1 MIKIWFIAY
10 THISFPPK
18 WIGCNGWFSFYTQQ
32 CSDWLYRPCVRL
44 ASSQNRN
51 DVNLLIATR
60 WNRCVQS
67 HAMHI
72 AVLIPV
78 RWNGFLL
85 KVRRNKSIF
94 RHEHFISGARSKTTI
109 PLNENLFLSSFFFP
123 VVVCNLVQYY
133 STNAR
138 ILRRIELNL
147 IMNFK
152 NLFEIIPILPRWF
165 VHSQPQFSQCVLKL
179 QFCVPL
185 GIVLITRI
193 SISRRK
199 ETYTRKCDWFHSSQ
213 KQFTTTAAAAA
224 REIHK
229 KAVKEWIIAH
239 SDWFATKSVGWC
251 VLKIDGDRMK
261 IVFP

>member
-109 PLNENLFLSSFFFP
+109 PLNENLFLSSFFFS
-123 VVVCNLVQYY
+123 CCCLQLGTILQYKCENIEAHRTESDHELQKLVWNY
-133 STNAR
+133 SDFAT
-138 ILRRIELNL
+138 L
-147 IMNFK
+147 I
-152 NLFEIIPILPRWF
+152 
-165 VHSQPQFSQCVLKL
+165 C
-179 QFCVPL
+179 
-185 GIVLITRI
+185 
-193 SISRRK
+193 
-199 ETYTRKCDWFHSSQ
+199 SS
-213 KQFTTTAAAAA
+213 FTTAIFTMC
-224 REIHK
+224 IK
-229 KAVKEWIIAH
+229 I
-239 SDWFATKSVGWC
+239 T
-251 VLKIDGDRMK
+251 VLRSAWNCFNYTDFD
-261 IVFP
+261 

>member
-1 MIKIWFIAY
+1 MKSVCA
-10 THISFPPK
+10 ISRNAHCRTNPRAVK
-18 WIGCNGWFSFYTQQ
+18 WFSIESSAQQ
-32 CSDWLYRPCVRL
+32 VDF
-44 ASSQNRN
+44 SSRTLHFWCTFENHYSIER
-51 DVNLLIATR
+51 
-60 WNRCVQS
+60 
-67 HAMHI
+67 
-72 AVLIPV
+72 
-78 RWNGFLL
+78 
-85 KVRRNKSIF
+85 KSVSF
-94 RHEHFISGARSKTTI
+94 FI
-109 PLNENLFLSSFFFP
+109 FFP
-123 VVVCNLVQYY
+123 VVVCNLVQYC

-152 NLFEIIPILPRWF
+152 NLFEITPILPRWF

-185 GIVLITRI
+185 EIVLITRI

-199 ETYTRKCDWFHSSQ
+199 EIYKRKCDWFHSSQ
-213 KQFTTTAAAAA
+213 KQFTTTAAAAAA